1 MQSKQKGRSPSWDVW
16 REDSWRQ
23 QAFASST
30 ALSFSIDRQAAVVS
44 IAVSSLALPVFVAP
58 GVLLALFGV
67 VLDHFLFVVFVL
79 VASDVVVALLLV
91 AAAVVVVVVVDFA
104 LVEPAAVVVVV
115 AVVVA
120 FVREKCG
127 IPVIV

>member
-79 VASDVVVALLLV
+79 VASDVVVVLLLV
-91 AAAVVVVVVVDFA
+91 AAAVVAVVVVVVVDFA

-115 AVVVA
+115 A